1 MIGAASRTARI
12 ATVTKIAETAR
23 PRIGEE
29 ATGTRTETAIET
41 EIEIATETAIETV
54 IEIVTAS
61 DGGIVTARTVTEK
74 RTETRSEIATGGSPR
89 PADGQDQRGENTARV
104 VTVIAAEIVSTAG
117 VETEVAEIAREI
129 GTTIEIGVEFASTG
143 VVIVTAVDVGAIT
156 IRQATANDLMSV
168 GRTRLLGD
176 GRWRPCRFSH
186 RNLTL
191 TLQCR
196 VP

>member
-1 MIGAASRTARI
+1 MSAIFVLTHCGQLCVGRRDVARKSNTPPSLEGAVAIALAMVVGKMIGAASRTARI

-41 EIEIATETAIETV
+41 EIEIATETAIEIV

-129 GTTIEIGVEFASTG
+129 GTTTEIGVEFASTG
-143 VVIVTAVDVGAIT
+143 VVIV
-156 IRQATANDLMSV
+156 
-168 GRTRLLGD
+168 
-176 GRWRPCRFSH
+176 
-186 RNLTL
+186 
-191 TLQCR
+191 
-196 VP
+196 